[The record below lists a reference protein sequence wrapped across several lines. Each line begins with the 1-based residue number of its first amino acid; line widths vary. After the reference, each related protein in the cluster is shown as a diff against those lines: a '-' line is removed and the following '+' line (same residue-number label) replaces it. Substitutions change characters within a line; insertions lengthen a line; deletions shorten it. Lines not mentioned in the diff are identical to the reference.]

1 MDGSPSLPARRIWG
15 RAFDSSSSGCASG
28 SPARPRLSV
37 SPSSAIGSVGVALVL
52 FAFALNL
59 LGRLGSTSVVY
70 LWLNLIGATIACIAS
85 AMIQFYPF
93 VVLEGVWA
101 LAALIGLIRLRF
113 VHTDHT
119 SMGSSQGRE
128 ADTG

>member
-1 MDGSPSLPARRIWG
+1 MSLSI
-15 RAFDSSSSGCASG
+15 
-28 SPARPRLSV
+28 
-37 SPSSAIGSVGVALVL
+37 AIASVGVALIL
-52 FAFALNL
+52 LAFVLNL
-59 LGRLGSTSVVY
+59 LGRLGRTSVVY

-101 LAALIGLIRLRF
+101 IAALIGLIRSRF